1 MGMGSPKRL
10 GLGVGYRGY
19 GLPEEEVVA
28 AGQLGHRDGGD
39 EALAWSGFGL
49 GLGLGLGSGS
59 GLGLGTGSGLGLG
72 VTLTFFQ
79 PQPHPYNWPYP

>member
-1 MGMGSPKRL
+1 MCMGSPKRL

-19 GLPEEEVVA
+19 GLPEKEVVA
-28 AGQLGHRDGGD
+28 AGQLGHRDGRD

-59 GLGLGTGSGLGLG
+59 GSVRDRVRVRIRVGLML
-72 VTLTFFQ
+72 TLIQ
-79 PQPHPYNWPYP
+79 PQPHPYP